1 MLAEILDALQKPKE
15 WAWQGVHS
23 LLGGEGDAPRNGQE
37 LMAHLGMDTESPWTK
52 ALGFGADVLGD
63 PLTYAA
69 PLVGKAAG
77 GLARLGGV
85 AADALTGSGAPGV
98 ANLLAARRGFGA
110 AKGITAAAGPEFAEA
125 AAALR
130 PSGAGVLKDVIK
142 PRPLVGVLAK
152 TTGAVPFEQQ
162 AALQRG
168 GLSQIAGQLGE
179 FGIAGAYS
187 PEAKMAYLAAESDP
201 LARAATQRHELMHGL
216 IHQAAGG
223 APLNFPARLAGRMT
237 YSGQPFQEGLGMILN
252 EAIAHGAESRGLSN
266 QAMGALS
273 FLTNPHPDYVRRAF
287 MLSPDAANLWQG
299 FQGASRAAP
308 WALAAGV
315 PVAAGVYMGMGQ

>member
-1 MLAEILDALQKPKE
+1 VLDEVLDALQKPKQ
-15 WAWQGVHS
+15 WAWQGIHS
-23 LLGGEGDAPRNGQE
+23 ILGGQGEAPQNGQE
-37 LMAHLGMDTESPWTK
+37 LMTRMGMDPDSVWTK

-69 PLVGKAAG
+69 PLAGKAAG
-77 GLARLGGV
+77 GLARLGGF

-130 PSGAGVLKDVIK
+130 PGGAGVLKDVMN
-142 PRPLVGVLAK
+142 PRPLEGVLAK

-168 GLSQIAGQLGE
+168 GLSRIAGQLDE
-179 FGIAGAYS
+179 FGAAGAYS
-187 PEAKMAYLAAESDP
+187 PESKMAYLAAEADP
-201 LARAATQRHELMHGL
+201 AARLATQRHELMHGL
-216 IHQAAGG
+216 IHQAGTG
-223 APLNFPARLAGRMT
+223 APLNFPARIAGRMT

-252 EAIAHGAESRGLSN
+252 EALAHGAESRGLTG
-266 QAMGALS
+266 QAMGALN
-273 FLTNPHPDYVRRAF
+273 FLTNPHPDYVRRAL

-315 PVAAGVYMGMGQ
+315 PTAAGVYMGMGQ